1 MTSIG
6 IRIPAKNYPLQS
18 RELGKKTKRKGTT
31 ITWCLLAF
39 SVKTL
44 GLHHTITMSGVLA
57 GIPLKRFPY
66 EERLLN
72 LLVTVST
79 ALTANFTTVTMR
91 PPMPLTILSTNVVT
105 EPMTPIVKIES
116 HEFNGK
122 SLKVSYSFV
131 LRKAE
136 KM

>member
-1 MTSIG
+1 
-6 IRIPAKNYPLQS
+6 
-18 RELGKKTKRKGTT
+18 
-31 ITWCLLAF
+31 
-39 SVKTL
+39 
-44 GLHHTITMSGVLA
+44 MSGVLA

-105 EPMTPIVKIES
+105 EPMSLIVKIES